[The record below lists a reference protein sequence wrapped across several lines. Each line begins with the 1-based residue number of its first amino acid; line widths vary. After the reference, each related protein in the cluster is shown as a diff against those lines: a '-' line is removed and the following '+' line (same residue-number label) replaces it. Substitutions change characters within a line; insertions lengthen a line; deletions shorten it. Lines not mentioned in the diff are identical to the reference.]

1 MDKLY
6 SGGVTMPRYFLH
18 FTFILFLLTA
28 LSGVWLRAIPFLS
41 LTTLPYDNIL
51 HGHSHIA
58 ILGWAFLGIFIVLL
72 AMLWPNLQQ
81 KKQAIILTVTIFV
94 VSVLM
99 FFAFLY
105 EGYAKYSIIM
115 STVHIF
121 VEYWAAYFIYKQLK
135 WQESIPSSAKLF
147 IKGALFALI
156 LSSIGPFGLG
166 YLGATGLRE
175 SAFFD
180 MCIYFFL
187 HFQYNGWLFLG
198 LIGLFIMILA
208 KKGIQLNKR
217 LVNMSFWIYFVALF
231 PWYLSA
237 IVWANIGTF
246 GETVAAIGNLGQWI
260 ASMLIIFV
268 FLKTWNSIKDVFS
281 KAILFSLS
289 LTLLLLGFKS
299 VMELGLIIQ
308 PLSTLVFETRSV
320 IIGYLHLTLLGFVSI
335 FIMTQLQMLHLIGAK
350 KGTLFVGMI
359 LFLLGFTMNELLL
372 FLSGLM
378 TWVRQ
383 AYIPFANETLL
394 IASALL
400 LFGISF
406 IWFSQPSKANS

>member
-1 MDKLY
+1 MIIMDKLY

-72 AMLWPNLQQ
+72 AMLWPNLRQ
-81 KKQAIILTVTIFV
+81 KKHAIILTVTIFV

-135 WQESIPSSAKLF
+135 WQESIPSSAQLF

-166 YLGATGLRE
+166 
-175 SAFFD
+175 
-180 MCIYFFL
+180 
-187 HFQYNGWLFLG
+187 
-198 LIGLFIMILA
+198 
-208 KKGIQLNKR
+208 
-217 LVNMSFWIYFVALF
+217 
-231 PWYLSA
+231 
-237 IVWANIGTF
+237 
-246 GETVAAIGNLGQWI
+246 
-260 ASMLIIFV
+260 
-268 FLKTWNSIKDVFS
+268 
-281 KAILFSLS
+281 
-289 LTLLLLGFKS
+289 
-299 VMELGLIIQ
+299 
-308 PLSTLVFETRSV
+308 
-320 IIGYLHLTLLGFVSI
+320 
-335 FIMTQLQMLHLIGAK
+335 
-350 KGTLFVGMI
+350 
-359 LFLLGFTMNELLL
+359 
-372 FLSGLM
+372 
-378 TWVRQ
+378 
-383 AYIPFANETLL
+383 
-394 IASALL
+394 
-400 LFGISF
+400 
-406 IWFSQPSKANS
+406 